1 MHYIYVCHFSN
12 GHIKVGRSTNPKSRI
27 AAHEDRVACLGVEL
41 IEYHLAECIGHA
53 APAEVA
59 LIERCA
65 DVATKR
71 NRSEW
76 FVGLDYLD
84 VCKWAGELASVE
96 YKCKTKTKQKV
107 SDAFANWIDA
117 KPGRATALA
126 NHFNRTPSAITQWRT
141 NGVPVHH
148 MKAVRDFTGGEVT
161 LEEMIPDV
169 NWGVLRNQHAEA
181 AHV

>member
-1 MHYIYVCHFSN
+1 MHYLYVCHFSN
-12 GHIKVGRSTNPKSRI
+12 GHIKVGRSISPKSRI

-41 IEYHLAECIGHA
+41 VEFHLAECIGHA

-84 VCKWAGELASVE
+84 VCQWADDCANTAYAQKKKPNVSEAFNRWLDGE
-96 YKCKTKTKQKV
+96 
-107 SDAFANWIDA
+107 D
-117 KPGRATALA
+117 GRAKKLA
-126 NHFNRTPSAITQWRT
+126 THFKRTLSAISQWRT
-141 NGVPVHH
+141 TGVPVHH

-161 LEEMIPDV
+161 LEEMVPDV
-169 NWGVLRNQHAEA
+169 LVQEKEA
-181 AHV
+181 A